1 MTILLLIETVFEII
15 WEMPYGRIS
24 LNSVLLLL
32 LVNFCEVVQVGIDVY
47 IHHRKHQVK
56 PHSSPWFFIA
66 STATIVH
73 RNHVFRLYQQKKSFE
88 SKVKF
93 RQESIMLAKV
103 FLKLQ
108 NLHMLI
114 KQKTPSLFR
123 NLAPR
128 TFDELLIVFSTKV
141 NWLYL
146 F

>member
-1 MTILLLIETVFEII
+1 
-15 WEMPYGRIS
+15 MPYGRIS

-47 IHHRKHQVK
+47 IHHQVK
-56 PHSSPWFFIA
+56 PNSSPWFFIA

-73 RNHVFRLYQQKKSFE
+73 KNHVFRLYQQKKSFE

-108 NLHMLI
+108 NLHMLT

-123 NLAPR
+123 NLALG
-128 TFDELLIVFSTKV
+128 TFDELLIVFSTKI
-141 NWLYL
+141 N
-146 F
+146 